1 MGAKTFINQTG
12 HDLNIELTV
21 RQGDEIGDAAAVETF
36 LLCNGNQQ
44 FFQYSQDDNPYLDG
58 IIANAADDANI
69 GGELYA
75 YAIGDSGDDMLNT
88 NDTVTFSLQG
98 ASVILTCTNSQ

>member
-21 RQGDEIGDAAAVETF
+21 RQSDEIGNAAAVET
-36 LLCNGNQQ
+36 LVLPSGNQQ
-44 FFQYSQDDNPYLDG
+44 FFQYSGDDNPYLDG

-69 GGELYA
+69 AGKLYA
-75 YAIGDSGDDMLNT
+75 YVVGDDGDNSLNT
-88 NDTVTFSLQG
+88 NDTVTFTLQG
-98 ASVILTCTNSQ
+98 TSIELSCTNSY